1 MSVTLYTMQAEKNK
15 AWRDRFTQPLQTRGH
30 IKMKR

>member
-1 MSVTLYTMQAEKNK
+1 MQAEKNK